1 MAKLLGPLTWAW
13 VIIIGGLML
22 TPRGIDC
29 IACGPALTKV
39 VAVISIVLGVAGF
52 IVNRRNCCR

>member
-13 VIIIGGLML
+13 VIIVGGLML
-22 TPRGIDC
+22 VPNGVYC

-39 VAVISIVLGVAGF
+39 LAVISIVLGVAGF
-52 IVNRRNCCR
+52 IVNRRCGR